1 MKSFLTQ
8 IAFIFLSSH
17 LFSQVNDS
25 IENKS
30 LTKWN
35 SESTVKTI
43 HMIDFEFIEFEPNIG
58 ALGYNYCSKISQRS
72 YIGFRIGVW
81 YRGAKDDLP
90 EINQSK
96 SLNFAPSFRWNFR
109 IWQSIELVSLVG
121 VNSTISWP
129 ASSNS
134 NVETSYFKSAY
145 PAITIAPSITFY
157 KKVSLR
163 IGINSI
169 YDFQSNNFINGAIW
183 ALGYNI

>member
-1 MKSFLTQ
+1 MRSLITQ
-8 IAFIFLSSH
+8 IAFIFICGH
-17 LFSQVNDS
+17 FHSQESDS
-25 IENKS
+25 MVKKNSVE
-30 LTKWN
+30 WN
-35 SESTVKTI
+35 SESIDKVV
-43 HMIDFEFIEFEPNIG
+43 HSIDFEFIEFEPNVG
-58 ALGYNYCSKISQRS
+58 ALGYSYNTKISNRS

-109 IWQSIELVSLVG
+109 IWQSVELVSLVG
-121 VNSTISWP
+121 VNSNISWP